1 MEGPR
6 RPVVG
11 RRQLIG
17 QHIYHNAQR
26 QAKETCGHIQSQPH
40 GADYNARMRYWPN
53 RDRLSVLTA
62 VIVLAYTLTRFLS
75 AMEGLSA
82 RPWLL
87 PVLVAALI
95 STGADALIRSH
106 PRFRGGRTVVH
117 WIVPGVMALGLGAA
131 LEQLPD
137 GPLWWLGLALSAVA
151 LIAVL
156 VAEFVV
162 VEEVDPNRTAAAW
175 LLGGLIYALA
185 LMLFW
190 LAQTAADEAIAAGIT
205 GLAALALA
213 WRLFVLGR
221 VALGR
226 AAVAAG
232 VVGLISAQAVWL
244 VGYWPVLASGAA
256 LLSLLPFYLS
266 VGVLQQHLRGHLTG
280 RVWLEY
286 GLVGLVAL
294 TLILAFGLA

>member
-1 MEGPR
+1 ML
-6 RPVVG
+6 VLG
-11 RRQLIG
+11 RRQLVRQCIHHNTQG
-17 QHIYHNAQR
+17 QTD
-26 QAKETCGHIQSQPH
+26 QACRYIQCRPH
-40 GADYNARMRYWPN
+40 GTDYNGRVRYWPN

-62 VIVLAYTLTRFLS
+62 VIVLAYALTRFLS
-75 AMEGLSA
+75 STDGLSD

-87 PVLVAALI
+87 PTLVAALI

-106 PRFRGGRTVVH
+106 PRFGGGRTVVH
-117 WIVPGVMALGLGAA
+117 WIVPGVTALGLGAA

-137 GPLWWLGLALSAVA
+137 GPLWWLGLAVSAVA

-156 VAEFVV
+156 VAEYAVV
-162 VEEVDPNRTAAAW
+162 DEADPNRTVAAW

-190 LAQTAADEAIAAGIT
+190 LAQAAAEEAVAAGVA

-213 WRLFVLGR
+213 WRLFVLSH
-221 VALGR
+221 VAPGR
-226 AAVAAG
+226 AAVAAFI
-232 VVGLISAQAVWL
+232 VGLISAQTVWL
-244 VGYWPVLASGAA
+244 VGYWPVLAQGAA

-266 VGVLQQHLRGHLTG
+266 LGVLHQHLRGQLTA

-286 GLVGLVAL
+286 GAVGLAMLAL
-294 TLILAFGLA
+294 TVAFGLA

>member
-1 MEGPR
+1 M
-6 RPVVG
+6 
-11 RRQLIG
+11 
-17 QHIYHNAQR
+17 H
-26 QAKETCGHIQSQPH
+26 
-40 GADYNARMRYWPN
+40 YWPN

-62 VIVLAYTLTRFLS
+62 VIVLAYALSRFLS
-75 AMEGLSA
+75 EAEGLSA
-82 RPWLL
+82 GPWLL

-106 PRFRGGRTVVH
+106 PRFRGGPTVVH

-137 GPLWWLGLALSAVA
+137 GPLWWLGLAVSAIA

-156 VAEFVV
+156 VAEYVV
-162 VEEVDPNRTAAAW
+162 VEATDPNRTAAAW
-175 LLGGLIYALA
+175 LLGGLVYALA

-190 LAQTAADEAIAAGIT
+190 LAQTAVNEASAAGVT

-213 WRLFVLGR
+213 WRLFVLGW
-221 VALGR
+221 VAPGQ

-232 VVGLISAQAVWL
+232 IVGLISAQAVWL
-244 VGYWPVLASGAA
+244 ASYWPVPASSAA

-266 VGVLQQHLRGHLTG
+266 TGLLQQHLHGHLTG
-280 RVWLEY
+280 RVWIEY
-286 GLVGLVAL
+286 GAVGLVAL
-294 TLILAFGLA
+294 ALILVFGPA

>member
-1 MEGPR
+1 
-6 RPVVG
+6 
-11 RRQLIG
+11 
-17 QHIYHNAQR
+17 
-26 QAKETCGHIQSQPH
+26 
-40 GADYNARMRYWPN
+40 
-53 RDRLSVLTA
+53 VLTA
-62 VIVLAYTLTRFLS
+62 VIVLAYALTRFLS
-75 AMEGLSA
+75 GMEGLSD

-87 PVLVAALI
+87 PGLVAALI

-106 PRFRGGRTVVH
+106 PRFRGGLTVIH

-156 VAEFVV
+156 VAEFI
-162 VEEVDPNRTAAAW
+162 VEDESDANRSTAAW
-175 LLGGLIYALA
+175 LLGGLIYGLA

-190 LAQTAADEAIAAGIT
+190 LAQAAAASEATAAGIA
-205 GLAALALA
+205 GLASLALA
-213 WRLFVLGR
+213 WRLFVLSR
-221 VALGR
+221 VAPGR

-244 VGYWPVLASGAA
+244 VGYWPVLAAGAA
-256 LLSLLPFYLS
+256 LLSLLPFYVS
-266 VGVLQQHLRGHLTG
+266 VGLLQQHLRGRLTG

-286 GLVGLVAL
+286 GLVGLVVLVL
-294 TLILAFGLA
+294 TLAFGLA

>member
-1 MEGPR
+1 
-6 RPVVG
+6 
-11 RRQLIG
+11 
-17 QHIYHNAQR
+17 
-26 QAKETCGHIQSQPH
+26 
-40 GADYNARMRYWPN
+40 MRYGPN

-62 VIVLAYTLTRFLS
+62 VIVLAYALTRFLS
-75 AMEGLSA
+75 GAEGLSA
-82 RPWLL
+82 SPWPLS
-87 PVLVAALI
+87 VLVAALI

-106 PRFRGGRTVVH
+106 PRFRGGQTIVH

-137 GPLWWLGLALSAVA
+137 GPLWWLGLAVSAFA

-156 VAEFVV
+156 VAEYVV
-162 VEEVDPNRTAAAW
+162 VEETDPNRTAAAW
-175 LLGGLIYALA
+175 LLGGLVYALA

-190 LAQTAADEAIAAGIT
+190 LAQTADSEALAAGVT

-221 VALGR
+221 VAPGR

-232 VVGLISAQAVWL
+232 VVGLVSAQAVWL
-244 VGYWPVLASGAA
+244 ASYWPVLASGAA

-266 VGVLQQHLRGHLTG
+266 AGLLQQHLRGHLTG

-286 GLVGLVAL
+286 GAVGVVAL
-294 TLILAFGLA
+294 ALILAFGLA

>member
-1 MEGPR
+1 
-6 RPVVG
+6 
-11 RRQLIG
+11 
-17 QHIYHNAQR
+17 
-26 QAKETCGHIQSQPH
+26 
-40 GADYNARMRYWPN
+40 
-53 RDRLSVLTA
+53 VLTA
-62 VIVLAYTLTRFLS
+62 VIVLAYALTRFLS
-75 AMEGLSA
+75 GREGVSA
-82 RPWLL
+82 SPWLL
-87 PVLVAALI
+87 PGLVAALI

-106 PRFRGGRTVVH
+106 PKFHGGPTLVH
-117 WIVPGVMALGLGAA
+117 WIVPGITALGLGTA

-137 GPLWWLGLALSAVA
+137 GPLWWLGLAVSAVA

-156 VAEFVV
+156 IAEYVV
-162 VEEVDPNRTAAAW
+162 VDETDRNRTTAAW

-190 LAQTAADEAIAAGIT
+190 LAQTAAASEAAAAGIT

-221 VALGR
+221 TSPGR
-226 AAVAAG
+226 AAVFAA

-266 VGVLQQHLRGHLTG
+266 VGLLQQHLRGHLTG

-286 GLVGLVAL
+286 GLVGLMALAL
-294 TLILAFGLA
+294 TLAFGLS